1 MIFAIVPVKR
11 FENSKSRLA
20 SLLGLQERKTLS
32 ELMLD
37 DTLSTLAASGCFAQ
51 VLVVTGDSRAKEI
64 AASRGAKVIF
74 QQSDAGVNSAVAL
87 ADEYS
92 TKAGAQA
99 TVVVPQDLPLMSA
112 GDMAD
117 VCALASG
124 NRCIAICP
132 SARFDGTNI
141 LLRKPPSAI
150 ATHYDNNSYENHM
163 RAAKEAGLQTK
174 TIESKNLMFDL
185 DTPDDAKELANMPE
199 NAIAAKSTASFI
211 KSALSGASR

>member
-51 VLVVTGDSRAKEI
+51 VLVVTGDSRAKEV
-64 AASRGAKVIF
+64 AARRGAKVIF

-87 ADEYS
+87 ANEYS
-92 TKAGAQA
+92 TKTGAQA

-112 GDMAD
+112 DDVAG
-117 VCALASG
+117 VCALADG
-124 NRCIAICP
+124 DRCIVVCP
-132 SARFDGTNI
+132 SGRFDGTNI

-150 ATHYDNNSYENHM
+150 ATHYDNNSYENHLQ
-163 RAAKEAGLQTK
+163 AAREAGIPAK
-174 TIESKNLMFDL
+174 IIESKNLMFDL
-185 DTPDDAKELANMPE
+185 DTPDDAKELASMQDDV
-199 NAIAAKSTASFI
+199 IAAKSAASFL